1 MMSRERRASTMEK
14 EHGGD
19 TCAYCGGDKL
29 ITDALIEDTG
39 EGSGGKLRT
48 RVGLKHPD
56 ALLFVGPIRAE
67 LRANICCTCG
77 RVDLVVTQPEKL
89 WEEYQSAPGQK
100 RP

>member
-1 MMSRERRASTMEK
+1 MEK
-14 EHGGD
+14 EQGGD
-19 TCAYCGGDKL
+19 ICARCGGDRV

-39 EGSGGKLRT
+39 EGSGGRLRT
-48 RVGLKHPD
+48 RVAFKHPD

-77 RVDLVVTQPEKL
+77 RVDLVVKEPEKL
-89 WEEYQSAPGQK
+89 WKDYQSAPKQE